1 MSDKRKTQYFI
12 YKLACDDCD
21 FIYVGS
27 TKSIKDRKYKHK
39 SKSKTSDFKV
49 YQKIREYGGWE
60 NWRMVVLEE
69 CDENVETKQHAEMRE
84 ETFRLQLKADLNS
97 KRAYRSEEVNQAY
110 DKERNQL
117 PERKAYKK
125 EYNSTPEQKA
135 YKKEYNKEYNSTPEN
150 KTHRKEYKQRPE
162 VKERA
167 NFLAR
172 ERRRLKKEAQQMSE
186 EYTPSSPTFTSSS
199 DQHSDISHL
208 SLDKLEI

>member
-27 TKSIKDRKYKHK
+27 TRSIKDRKRQHK
-39 SKSKTSDFKV
+39 KKSETSETKV

-60 NWRMVVLEE
+60 NWRMVILEE
-69 CDENVETKQHAEMRE
+69 CDETIETRRQAEMRE
-84 ETFRLQLKADLNS
+84 EVFRLQLQADLNS
-97 KRAYRSEEVNQAY
+97 RRAYRSEEVNQAY

-125 EYNSTPEQKA
+125 EFEQKPERKA
-135 YKKEYNKEYNSTPEN
+135 YMKEYNKEYNSTPEN

-172 ERRRLKKEAQQMSE
+172 ERRRLKKEAQMSE